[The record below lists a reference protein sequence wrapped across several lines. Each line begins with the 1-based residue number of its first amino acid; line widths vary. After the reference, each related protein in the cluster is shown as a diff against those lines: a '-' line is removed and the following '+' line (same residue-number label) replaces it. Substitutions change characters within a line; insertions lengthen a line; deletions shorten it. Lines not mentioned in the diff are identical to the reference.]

1 MELSDRVSRE
11 AVPLAVVDIIM
22 IGSVVSAGIVQ
33 HASFSL
39 IVGEPLYWL
48 GVLGPFMMG
57 WALMSIPLGAYA
69 PGAAESAKAAI
80 PLGIRAWV
88 PAVAVALAIRST
100 GFAPGGVQLSFAI
113 VIIGLGAVA
122 IGVGRWLRFRLA

>member
-1 MELSDRVSRE
+1 MDLSDRVSPE
-11 AVPLAVVDIIM
+11 ALPLAVLDIIM
-22 IGSVVSAGIVQ
+22 IGSVVSIGIAQ

-39 IVGEPLYWL
+39 IVGEPQYWL
-48 GVLGPFMMG
+48 GVLGPFMIG

-113 VIIGLGAVA
+113 VITALGALA